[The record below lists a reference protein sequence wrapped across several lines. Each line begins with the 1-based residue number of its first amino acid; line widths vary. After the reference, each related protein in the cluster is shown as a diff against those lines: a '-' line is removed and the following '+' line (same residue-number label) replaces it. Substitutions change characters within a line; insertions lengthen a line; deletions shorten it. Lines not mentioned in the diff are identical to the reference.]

1 MHIDNDIAIN
11 SLYIMYTIYCTQIK
25 EPILIPIT
33 LNTIKILQQISF
45 MSIISKTLIG
55 ELVNRKAFAIGVS
68 EGVKTFIPLRK
79 HIKEDCIK
87 SEKNIINNV
96 EVNVIKDID
105 FNNEDAHCLGMKYFA
120 SRENIKEKLKEN
132 AKIFRAAEFPKNN
145 MSRHFHIDNM
155 ELLNLCSPTFALTIA
170 SKLKSLNKLT
180 TKYKNPKYDK
190 DME

>member
-1 MHIDNDIAIN
+1 
-11 SLYIMYTIYCTQIK
+11 
-25 EPILIPIT
+25 
-33 LNTIKILQQISF
+33 
-45 MSIISKTLIG
+45 
-55 ELVNRKAFAIGVS
+55 
-68 EGVKTFIPLRK
+68 
-79 HIKEDCIK
+79 
-87 SEKNIINNV
+87 
-96 EVNVIKDID
+96 
-105 FNNEDAHCLGMKYFA
+105 MKYFA